1 VHGGSLWCGDRA
13 ESQRLEEGI
22 RSRRDA
28 LSSLK
33 EAMGLALED
42 LEGVKDSLGQ
52 GGSLEELAGAGGE
65 RDALSAKLKA
75 AEASLKAVEA
85 ERDALLETAEAS
97 LKAAQAERDAL
108 SAGLS
113 EAGACLCD
121 RDAVI
126 QAMTDRIGALSIA
139 LSRREHLCT
148 PRALEHLMGAPILE
162 QQSLQ
167 NSRKRRPVPSRSTI
181 SSL

>member
-1 VHGGSLWCGDRA
+1 
-13 ESQRLEEGI
+13 LEEGI
-22 RSRRDA
+22 RSRRGA

-42 LEGVKDSLGQ
+42 LEGVRDSLGQ

-65 RDALSAKLKA
+65 RDALSAKLEA

-97 LKAAQAERDAL
+97 LKAAQAERAAL

-113 EAGACLCD
+113 EAGACLCE

-126 QAMTDRIGALSIA
+126 QAMTDRIGALSVA
-139 LSRREHLCT
+139 LSKREPIATQALEYLVETPNLELLSLQHRRNRPTVPSHWTVFSLQQAT
-148 PRALEHLMGAPILE
+148 PRLGSKH
-162 QQSLQ
+162 
-167 NSRKRRPVPSRSTI
+167 
-181 SSL
+181 